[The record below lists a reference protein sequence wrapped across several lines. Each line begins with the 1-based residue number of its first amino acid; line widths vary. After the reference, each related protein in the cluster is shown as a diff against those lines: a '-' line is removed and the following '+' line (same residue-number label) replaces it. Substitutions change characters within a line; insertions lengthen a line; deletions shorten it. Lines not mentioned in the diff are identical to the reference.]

1 MPPPAPVFLPSN
13 RRGQRLN
20 PTRYLKSRELWNQVR
35 FHASASRYAGTS
47 NHINNGGDAADTGK
61 TSMSWWWSDDS
72 NNLQWAIA
80 LLRAILYEI
89 QPFRIQPTV
98 VQLKLYIQDGG
109 WKQCASTIL
118 SQLKCIVV
126 IVLRIINCIYQYLRN
141 IDIRSIQSL
150 VVTHK
155 TLLAKSFVTIFAL
168 RLYYRTVLYLHDL
181 LAAGPLVII
190 VTLFILLY
198 TIGLGDN
205 TGASSGIPSAY
216 SVFNRGVR
224 RILGTVDGEELAR
237 QFAGGMAA
245 VRAAGGGGGGGMMNH
260 RNDGGVGGI
269 WMHHEEERN
278 QQRANEAGG
287 EDDNNLVNERR
298 RQRRLER
305 LQQQQRLGGD
315 EEGRDHDVPRR
326 QVDDADED
334 NDLDDDD
341 DDDDDDDGAANVHHV
356 DVVGVGTAARTGVA
370 ARKSGK
376 KARRKNNLEKRR
388 EIQRQRQ
395 VAATLGIGDGMEE
408 MLLLNLDEDDVQN
421 FDD

>member
-13 RRGQRLN
+13 RRGQRLD

-269 WMHHEEERN
+269 WMRHEEERN

-305 LQQQQRLGGD
+305 LQQQQRLVGD

-334 NDLDDDD
+334 NDLY
-341 DDDDDDDGAANVHHV
+341 DDDG
-356 DVVGVGTAARTGVA
+356 D
-370 ARKSGK
+370 
-376 KARRKNNLEKRR
+376 EKH
-388 EIQRQRQ
+388 RQ
-395 VAATLGIGDGMEE
+395 E
-408 MLLLNLDEDDVQN
+408 
-421 FDD
+421 